1 MDKFEVYEFLSA
13 HTEALLQLR
22 KEAQA
27 QGMAETGEYI
37 HWLEARVIGR
47 MNAYDIDQ
55 EIKLRA
61 SDWGCRHAL
70 PLTHEEA
77 EALTR
82 EADKRAPHA

>member
-22 KEAQA
+22 KEAQV

-37 HWLEARVIGR
+37 HWLEARVIEERLG
-47 MNAYDIDQ
+47 
-55 EIKLRA
+55 ESEPELT
-61 SDWGCRHAL
+61 S
-70 PLTHEEA
+70 PVTHEEA

-82 EADKRAPHA
+82 EADKRAPYA